1 MKKLRRLFSTFIT
14 FFTVLLFL
22 LSSATAYISPLHFPS
37 ATLLSIG
44 YLPILALYVI
54 VMICWFF
61 QSKRIFLALL
71 LLLLA
76 GHRNLSSTIGM
87 NVFAGSWKQVKAPG
101 AIRVM
106 SWNVNAMGD
115 PFKINDTSNST
126 RQQILEIFRNTDA
139 DIICLQDLAEKRQTP
154 DKRFVQ
160 NIESILQTAGYTS
173 VNYPFFYEF
182 EGYVHAKLGVAV
194 FTRLPVTDTGSFWV
208 AGANKYERAAFVDVM
223 FQNKPLRIIN
233 AHFASMS
240 LWPNSKQE
248 SGINYL
254 VGDSTKTKAKT
265 IFSKLNEYGN
275 IYTRQAD
282 LVSKFINTTSSP
294 VLFCADLN
302 SVPSGFIYHSVKG
315 DMLDAFLEKDFG
327 IGGTYN
333 RVFPKLRIDVMLHS
347 KELEVMQFKRPAVDL
362 SDHYPVIADIRWKQ

>member
-1 MKKLRRLFSTFIT
+1 MKKLRRLLSTFIT

-194 FTRLPVTDTGSFWV
+194 FTRLPVTATVSFWG
-208 AGANKYERAAFVDVM
+208 AGANKDERAAFVDVM